1 MKKIPLSDKGSASL
15 FDLASLHIDT
25 KQFGDKLLPFFSRL
39 AWDSYELR
47 GRQLATLKSWLL
59 DNHQA
64 EVDQTASKLFLAGEC
79 AISDLKA
86 FQQLNE
92 TQKNAL
98 QAMPLRRKRAV
109 ATFFLSRTNANEQW
123 HVERRPTDI
132 FVQTDSTFYPAERQ
146 FSEMESAVTEDED
159 FQKILHFLPQLLS
172 AQDVHPKKLKVI
184 CHQVSLLATPDTPG
198 HGSPEGIH
206 QDGMDFIVSALVIHR
221 ENIEGGLSRIY
232 HCPTTGNYELDF
244 SHLLQPGQGL
254 FHADRNTQIWHDVTP
269 VTLTPG
275 TAQGRRNTLGFDLEI
290 ML

>member
-1 MKKIPLSDKGSASL
+1 MAKRIPLSHNGSASL
-15 FDLASLHIDT
+15 FELASLDIDT
-25 KQFGDKLLPFFSRL
+25 KQFADKLLPFFSRL
-39 AWDSYELR
+39 AWDNYELR
-47 GRQLATLKSWLL
+47 GRQLATLKAWL
-59 DNHQA
+59 
-64 EVDQTASKLFLAGEC
+64 VDQSEFNQAASKHFLAGDC
-79 AISDLKA
+79 ALTDLDA
-86 FQQLNE
+86 FKQLNDA
-92 TQKNAL
+92 QKNAL

-109 ATFFLSRTNANEQW
+109 ATFFLSRINADEQW
-123 HVERRPTDI
+123 HIERRPTDI

-146 FSEMESAVTEDED
+146 FSEMESAVTEDQD
-159 FQKILHFLPQLLS
+159 FQKILHLLPQLLS
-172 AQDVHPKKLKVI
+172 AQDVQPNKLKVV

-232 HCPTTGNYELDF
+232 HCPATGNYELEF

-275 TAQGRRNTLGFDLEI
+275 AAQGMRNTLGFDLEI

>member
-1 MKKIPLSDKGSASL
+1 MKKIPLSHHGSAGL
-15 FDLASLHIDT
+15 FDLASLDIAT
-25 KQFGDKLLPFFSRL
+25 KQFADKLLPFFSCL

-47 GRQLATLKSWLL
+47 GRQLATLKAWL
-59 DNHQA
+59 
-64 EVDQTASKLFLAGEC
+64 VDQSEFNQADAKLFLAGDC
-79 AISDLKA
+79 ALTDLDA
-86 FQQLNE
+86 FKQLNDV
-92 TQKNAL
+92 QKKAL
-98 QAMPLRRKRAV
+98 QVMPLRRKRAV
-109 ATFFLSRTNANEQW
+109 ATFFLSRINANEQW
-123 HVERRPTDI
+123 HIERRPTDI

-146 FSEMESAVTEDED
+146 FCEMESAVTEDHD

-172 AQDVHPKKLKVI
+172 AQDVHPQKLKVV

-232 HCPTTGNYELDF
+232 HRPATGNYELDF

-269 VTLTPG
+269 VTLTHG
-275 TAQGRRNTLGFDLEI
+275 AAQGMRNTLGFDLEI
-290 ML
+290 I